1 MGWWRIRCQ
10 RRGVLA
16 RRPRALRFSMTNI
29 SASSRRLAIITG
41 ASEGLG
47 RDLATCYAE
56 AGFDLMLVAR
66 RQDLLLSLASDL
78 TKAANVR
85 CEVVAA
91 DLTRSEECE
100 RLLRLA
106 EPQRDRIYAL
116 VNNAGLGTHGWF
128 HELPME
134 RQRPV
139 IDVNVTALTHLTRGV
154 LPWLRANGRG
164 HVMNMASVAAFQ
176 PGPLMAT
183 YYASK
188 AYVLSLSEALHN
200 ESRGTGVTVTAVCPG
215 PTRTGFARAAG
226 ISPTAPAGGA
236 PAMHS
241 AHVARLA
248 FLGTMSGKRVVVT
261 GFRNK
266 AATFIGR
273 YFPRGFTANLVRAIQ
288 MRRFEGSKR

>member
-1 MGWWRIRCQ
+1 M
-10 RRGVLA
+10 A
-16 RRPRALRFSMTNI
+16 NI
-29 SASSRRLAIITG
+29 PESPRRLAIITG

-47 RDLATCYAE
+47 RDLAACYAE
-56 AGFDLMLVAR
+56 AGFDLLLVAR
-66 RQDLLLSLASDL
+66 RQDLLFTLASEL
-78 TKAANVR
+78 TQRFHVA
-85 CEVVAA
+85 CEVLAA
-91 DLTRSEECE
+91 DLSRPDECE
-100 RLLRLA
+100 RVLRA
-106 EPQRDRIYAL
+106 VEPDRRRLYAL

-134 RQRPV
+134 RQRTL
-139 IDVNVTALTHLTRGV
+139 IDVNVTALTHLSRGV

-164 HVMNMASVAAFQ
+164 HIMNMASVASFQ

-200 ESRGTGVTVTAVCPG
+200 ESRGSGVTVTAVCPG
-215 PTRTGFARAAG
+215 PTRTGFARSAG
-226 ISPTAPAGGA
+226 IAPSAPAGGA

-248 FLGTMSGKRVVVT
+248 FRGTMSGKRVVVT

-266 AATFIGR
+266 VATFVGR
-273 YFPRGFTANLVRAIQ
+273 YFPRAFTAEMVRAIQ
-288 MRRFEGSKR
+288 MRRFGVSSDR

>member
-1 MGWWRIRCQ
+1 
-10 RRGVLA
+10 
-16 RRPRALRFSMTNI
+16 MTNTT
-29 SASSRRLAIITG
+29 ASSRRIAIITG

-47 RDLATCYAE
+47 RDLAACYAE

-66 RQDLLLSLASDL
+66 RQDLLLSQASELAKL
-78 TKAANVR
+78 NHVR
-85 CEVVAA
+85 CDVVAA
-91 DLTRSEECE
+91 DLSRGEDCE
-100 RLLRLA
+100 RVLRAA
-106 EPQRDRIYAL
+106 EPQRDRVYAL

-128 HELPME
+128 HELPMG
-134 RQRPV
+134 RQRAL

-164 HVMNMASVAAFQ
+164 HIMNMASVASFQ

-200 ESRGTGVTVTAVCPG
+200 ESRGSGVTVTAVCPG
-215 PTRTGFARAAG
+215 PTRTGFARSAG
-226 ISPTAPAGGA
+226 ISPSAPAGGA
-236 PAMHS
+236 PAMAS
-241 AHVARLA
+241 RDVARLA
-248 FLGTMSGKRVVVT
+248 FRGTMAGKRVVVT

-273 YFPRGFTANLVRAIQ
+273 YFPRGFTANLVRTIQ
-288 MRRFEGSKR
+288 LRRFDASER

>member
-1 MGWWRIRCQ
+1 
-10 RRGVLA
+10 
-16 RRPRALRFSMTNI
+16 MTNTTPTP
-29 SASSRRLAIITG
+29 RRLAIITG

-47 RDLATCYAE
+47 RELAACYAE
-56 AGFDLMLVAR
+56 AGFDLILVAR
-66 RQDLLLSLASDL
+66 RQELLLSLAAEL
-78 TKAANVR
+78 TRRANVC

-91 DLTRSEECE
+91 DLSRVEECE
-100 RLLRLA
+100 RVLRAA
-106 EPQRDRIYAL
+106 ESQRERLYAL
-116 VNNAGLGTHGWF
+116 VNNAGLGSHGWF

-139 IDVNVTALTHLTRGV
+139 IEVNVIALTHLTRGV
-154 LPWLRANGRG
+154 LPWLLANGRG
-164 HVMNMASVAAFQ
+164 HVMNMASVASFQ

-226 ISPTAPAGGA
+226 ISPSAPAGGA

-248 FLGTMSGKRVVVT
+248 FRGTMSGKRIVVT

-266 AATFIGR
+266 VATFIGR
-273 YFPRGFTANLVRAIQ
+273 YFPRAFTANLVRTIQ
-288 MRRFEGSKR
+288 MRRFDVSQR

>member
-1 MGWWRIRCQ
+1 
-10 RRGVLA
+10 
-16 RRPRALRFSMTNI
+16 MTNT
-29 SASSRRLAIITG
+29 SATARPLAIITG

-47 RDLATCYAE
+47 RELAACYAE

-66 RQDLLLSLASDL
+66 RQDLLLALASEL
-78 TKAANVR
+78 TQQSNVR

-91 DLTRSEECE
+91 DLSRSEECE
-100 RLLRLA
+100 RVLRAA
-106 EPQRDRIYAL
+106 EPESSRIYAL

-128 HELPME
+128 HELPMQ

-154 LPWLRANGRG
+154 LPWLLANGRG
-164 HVMNMASVAAFQ
+164 HVMNMASVASFQ

-188 AYVLSLSEALHN
+188 AYVLSFSEALHN

-226 ISPTAPAGGA
+226 ISPNAPAGGA
-236 PAMHS
+236 PAMAS
-241 AHVARLA
+241 AHVAQLA
-248 FLGTMSGKRVVVT
+248 FRGTMSGRRVVVT

-266 AATFIGR
+266 VATFVGR
-273 YFPRGFTANLVRAIQ
+273 FFPRAFTANLVRAIQ
-288 MRRFEGSKR
+288 MRRFEASKR

>member
-1 MGWWRIRCQ
+1 MTHTS
-10 RRGVLA
+10 A
-16 RRPRALRFSMTNI
+16 ASRP
-29 SASSRRLAIITG
+29 LAIITG

-47 RDLATCYAE
+47 RDLAACYAD

-66 RQDLLLSLASDL
+66 RQDLLVALANEL
-78 TKAANVR
+78 TARTSAQ

-91 DLTRSEECE
+91 DLSRPDECE
-100 RLLRLA
+100 RVLRAA
-106 EPQRDRIYAL
+106 EPERDRIYAL

-164 HVMNMASVAAFQ
+164 HVMNMASVASFQ

-200 ESRGTGVTVTAVCPG
+200 ESRGSGVTVTAVCPG

-226 ISPTAPAGGA
+226 ISPSAPAGGA

-241 AHVARLA
+241 AHVAQLA
-248 FLGTMSGKRVVVT
+248 FRGTMAGKRVVVT

-266 AATFIGR
+266 VATLVGR
-273 YFPRGFTANLVRAIQ
+273 FFPRALTANLVRAIQ
-288 MRRFEGSKR
+288 MRRFEFRER